1 MADIK
6 KNIAK
11 SIRSARQW
19 LANAEDSFGNDR
31 DIRGELDLFLA
42 QAELQRVREAKRS
55 GHWRTKFSLFSHGL
69 ALGLALFIAV
79 AGLGGAYWWVHTQ
92 KAVPVPLVTQNPTS
106 IGKLPVNAA
115 PAPEVKQQQ
124 ADKTN
129 VDFNEQT
136 ASSQTKNS
144 VAGTRETGEKSLSQQ
159 PQPVH
164 SVVSQDASESDRP
177 AEKTIN
183 LPPDEM
189 QKLIR
194 AAGKS
199 LRGQ

>member
-19 LANAEDSFGNDR
+19 LAHAEDSFGNDR
-31 DIRGELDLFLA
+31 DVRGELDLFLA
-42 QAELQRVREAKRS
+42 QAELQRVQEAKRS
-55 GHWRTKFSLFSHGL
+55 GQWRTKFSLFSHGL

-106 IGKLPVNAA
+106 AGKSSGNAVS
-115 PAPEVKQQQ
+115 APEVRQQQ
-124 ADKTN
+124 ADIPSTN
-129 VDFNEQT
+129 FKEST
-136 ASSQTKNS
+136 AGEQTKNPS
-144 VAGTRETGEKSLSQQ
+144 AVSRETGENSLSQQ

-164 SVVSQDASESDRP
+164 SVVSQDASEQDRP
-177 AEKTIN
+177 AEKAIN

-194 AAGKS
+194 EAGKS

>member
-19 LANAEDSFGNDR
+19 LAHAEDSFGNDR
-31 DIRGELDLFLA
+31 DIRGELDLLLA

-55 GHWRTKFSLFSHGL
+55 GQWKTRFSLFSHGL

-92 KAVPVPLVTQNPTS
+92 KAVPVPLVTQNATS
-106 IGKLPVNAA
+106 VGK
-115 PAPEVKQQQ
+115 PAGNTVPSPEVKQQQ
-124 ADKTN
+124 ADMPNTN
-129 VDFNEQT
+129 FNEPLVGE
-136 ASSQTKNS
+136 QTKNPT
-144 VAGTRETGEKSLSQQ
+144 AATRGTGEKSLSQQ
-159 PQPVH
+159 PQPAH
-164 SVVSQDASESDRP
+164 SVVSQDASEHDRP

>member
-19 LANAEDSFGNDR
+19 LAHAEDSFGNDR
-31 DIRGELDLFLA
+31 DIRGELDLLLA

-55 GHWRTKFSLFSHGL
+55 GQWKTRFSLFSHGL

-92 KAVPVPLVTQNPTS
+92 KAVPVPLVTQNATS
-106 IGKLPVNAA
+106 VGKPVGNTV
-115 PAPEVKQQQ
+115 PSPEVKQQQ
-124 ADKTN
+124 ADMPSTN
-129 VDFNEQT
+129 FNEPLVGE
-136 ASSQTKNS
+136 QTKNPT
-144 VAGTRETGEKSLSQQ
+144 ATTRGTGEKSLSQQ
-159 PQPVH
+159 SQPAH
-164 SVVSQDASESDRP
+164 SVVSQDASEHDRP